1 MNIKWLPGAVSDL
14 QRLRDFILPHNAD
27 AARRAVAIIRKTVST
42 LQQHALIGK
51 PIEEMP
57 DFRDIAIPFGSSGY
71 LLRYRLERDTVLIVA
86 VKHDR
91 EAGFS
96 VLQ

>member
-42 LQQHALIGK
+42 LQQHALFGK

-57 DFRDIAIPFGSSGY
+57 DFLDIAIPFGSSGY